1 MDPKVPVEREKR
13 ARHDHL
19 RTIMHD
25 GEPANVVMLP
35 DNKLYHRVDNGEYAE
50 IPVLECVDV
59 GSHLAGRCEMGFK
72 RASWDTATDTMLLN
86 AIKDMCDARFADVG
100 VVGYHGAKTFTGS
113 VFHAEVA
120 LFDTSGLRKHCDFD
134 AVGGARRVSWL
145 ADAALVAVVLA
156 SSVLGATACA

>member
-1 MDPKVPVEREKR
+1 MA
-13 ARHDHL
+13 ARVH
-19 RTIMHD
+19 
-25 GEPANVVMLP
+25 ML
-35 DNKLYHRVDNGEYAE
+35 H
-50 IPVLECVDV
+50 I
-59 GSHLAGRCEMGFK
+59 
-72 RASWDTATDTMLLN
+72 
-86 AIKDMCDARFADVG
+86 
-100 VVGYHGAKTFTGS
+100 FTGS